1 MTDFPPSSKT
11 SGLRLLAVFA
21 HPDDETFG
29 AGGTLALYARRGVQ
43 VHLICATRGEVGEAP
58 PDLKGFASI
67 GEMREDELR
76 RAAFVL
82 GLNAV
87 YFLGYRDS
95 GMPGSPDNHHAQ
107 ALVAAPLEQVARQVA
122 SYIRAIRPQVV
133 ITFDPIGGYRHPD
146 HIAIHRATIEAFRMT
161 GDPAQDIENLPA
173 YSPQKLYYSTFSRR
187 FVRGIVRLMQLFGR
201 DPRQFGRN
209 KDIDLASLAET
220 DFPIHASISIGEVL
234 RLKEQASACHA
245 SQGGGISRP
254 VTWLQRW
261 FGRSETFMRAIP
273 AEPPPHLEND
283 LFAGVELIG
292 YRCSD
297 NVSG

>member
-29 AGGTLALYARRGVQ
+29 TGGTLALYAQRGVE

-95 GMPGSPDNHHAQ
+95 G
-107 ALVAAPLEQVARQVA
+107 
-122 SYIRAIRPQVV
+122 
-133 ITFDPIGGYRHPD
+133 T
-146 HIAIHRATIEAFRMT
+146 
-161 GDPAQDIENLPA
+161 PA
-173 YSPQKLYYSTFSRR
+173 YPITITLRR
-187 FVRGIVRLMQLFGR
+187 WWRLLWNKWHDRWRVTSGR
-201 DPRQFGRN
+201 F
-209 KDIDLASLAET
+209 
-220 DFPIHASISIGEVL
+220 VL
-234 RLKEQASACHA
+234 RLSSPSTRLAA
-245 SQGGGISRP
+245 I
-254 VTWLQRW
+254 VTQTTLPFTGQ
-261 FGRSETFMRAIP
+261 P
-273 AEPPPHLEND
+273 
-283 LFAGVELIG
+283 
-292 YRCSD
+292 
-297 NVSG
+297 